1 MHCFCADIASV
12 MSRRFSQGSQQLHD
26 VHGNGHYVYME
37 RDNSSNNGS
46 AAGGWRRRRR
56 RRRKRRKKRNAVQP
70 ILGPVLSGMGFGLSK
85 PGGVGGGGGGGVR
98 RGSESSILS
107 KASAQGIRMH
117 VENQAFRLGGSL
129 SSLAGGGG
137 GGGSERMPMGA
148 TASGSDLGKGGG
160 GHHLHHNHLH
170 HSRSRRRKLPRL
182 APLSKQRH
190 RSLSSSRSSLSLG
203 MSVGGMA
210 AGLQGFPQS
219 HFAQNPYAQL
229 YGGYDYDYAQFYAS
243 LGYPPPMA
251 YPFWQPYPY
260 PHPHPQFGPPP
271 PPPPPLPP
279 HGAGPTTDF
288 SIFAANGSMPGN
300 SSSPDGERKR
310 VVTASTSRRSEV
322 TIETQQ
328 TELIS
333 LQKVK
338 SGSEFKKPS
347 LPVSDDS
354 IEDLNSSQLDD
365 SGAEDNDNDDDDGDS
380 TAEAEVEV

>member
-1 MHCFCADIASV
+1 

-26 VHGNGHYVYME
+26 LHGNGHYVYME

-70 ILGPVLSGMGFGLSK
+70 ILGPVLSGMGFGRSK
-85 PGGVGGGGGGGVR
+85 SGGVGGGGGGGVR

-160 GHHLHHNHLH
+160 GHHLHPNHLH

-260 PHPHPQFGPPP
+260 PHPQFGPPLP
-271 PPPPPLPP
+271 PHPPPLPP

-288 SIFAANGSMPGN
+288 SIFAANGSLPGN
-300 SSSPDGERKR
+300 SSSPEGERKR

-333 LQKVK
+333 LQKVT